1 MATLY
6 KNLKQNFLN
15 IVPVFLLYFFSITEL
30 DANFAGY
37 FKIISFNLQLII
49 IYYWTLRYPHILGNV
64 HIFIAG
70 VINDVVMGLPMGASA
85 LSYLIVAFVASYI
98 RNITVKHTL
107 FTDWITFLIAIFFSN
122 FVFIFLIYKFTNFNL
137 TYLDL
142 FYNSL
147 FTFLSYPFLWFIFN
161 LYASI
166 TNLKIND

>member
-1 MATLY
+1 MTTLY

-15 IVPVFLLYFFSITEL
+15 IIPVFLLYFFSITEL
-30 DANFAGY
+30 EANFAGY

-107 FTDWITFLIAIFFSN
+107 FTDWITF
-122 FVFIFLIYKFTNFNL
+122 
-137 TYLDL
+137 
-142 FYNSL
+142 
-147 FTFLSYPFLWFIFN
+147 
-161 LYASI
+161 
-166 TNLKIND
+166 